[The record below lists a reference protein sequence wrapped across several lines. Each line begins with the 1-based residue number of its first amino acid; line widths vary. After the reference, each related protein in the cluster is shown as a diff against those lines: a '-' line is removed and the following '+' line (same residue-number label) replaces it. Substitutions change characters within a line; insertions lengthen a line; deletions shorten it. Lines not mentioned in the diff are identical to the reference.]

1 MHSKALHPNGHNVC
15 LFMLQPPSSL
25 GSLTAAAHMQLQCN
39 RLLACARCKLWW
51 MTPSWGTK
59 AGDLPPET
67 QFVLV
72 ELAKGG
78 PYAVLLPLIDQDT
91 YRATLRPST
100 RCSVLNEPLWRSASD
115 LGSQ

>member
-1 MHSKALHPNGHNVC
+1 MNILC
-15 LFMLQPPSSL
+15 
-25 GSLTAAAHMQLQCN
+25 MQLNCN

-100 RCSVLNEPLWRSASD
+100 RCLLSHISRCRKIFRGSWQDVLALE
-115 LGSQ
+115 

>member
-1 MHSKALHPNGHNVC
+1 MPEIENRIWC
-15 LFMLQPPSSL
+15 
-25 GSLTAAAHMQLQCN
+25 MQLRCR

-67 QFVLV
+67 QFVLA
-72 ELAKGG
+72 ELAEGG

-100 RCSVLNEPLWRSASD
+100 RCSLEGAFLSETMMKALPSSENAGPQQRPSWQPPTE
-115 LGSQ
+115 Q

>member
-1 MHSKALHPNGHNVC
+1 
-15 LFMLQPPSSL
+15 
-25 GSLTAAAHMQLQCN
+25 MQLQCN

-78 PYAVLLPLIDQDT
+78 PYAVMLPLIDQDT

-100 RCSVLNEPLWRSASD
+100 RCSFALLDVWGSASD
-115 LGSQ
+115 LIDQQVHLNTYQNMLQVGVSTRRGVINGTQKL